1 MDVEQQL
8 LTLYKCSDLPLFF
21 FQELL
26 LRLIEDPTHAKD
38 VLKRVSMHVKQPYLP
53 IHDVLKS
60 VSVCMSSDIRV
71 TIEQIRS
78 NIHRMVGD
86 EVCKASHYE
95 GFFCDV
101 LGWNMVDDRYYDAYN
116 GLHYIEMKKGQ
127 SLMWFDLVRYAEIY
141 LNIGRQGTITLFIQ
155 YDKRVKCVKE
165 VYVIYTTRLMKF
177 LNMSKSVA
185 RQCMKLYKL
194 QTRRLNMQA
203 SATKLDMK
211 KMAFCV
217 INNPHFPNK
226 R

>member
-1 MDVEQQL
+1 MNNKQQL
-8 LTLYKCSDLPLFF
+8 LTLPLFVF
-21 FQELL
+21 EELL
-26 LRLIEDPTHAKD
+26 KDPTRAKD
-38 VLKRVSMHVKQPYLP
+38 VLKRLCMHTKQHVPTP
-53 IHDVLKS
+53 
-60 VSVCMSSDIRV
+60 VCISSDIYI
-71 TIEQIRS
+71 TIDQIRS
-78 NIHRMVGD
+78 NIHHMVGD

-165 VYVIYTTRLMKF
+165 VYVIFTTRLMDF
-177 LNMSKSVA
+177 LNMSETVA
-185 RQCMKLYKL
+185 KQCIELYQL